1 MKKHI
6 YWVKQFIT
14 KQQYYRQYC
23 ASLGFIMKL
32 QYIIQCA
39 LDFMGT
45 TYTLHRERREEGSIW
60 IMESLT
66 QQSSHVSGWVR
77 SGWWCLISLNL
88 KHFFNLFDLYSRKV
102 IVLQQDSHSNSVDY
116 PQRGSVSFW
125 NLVAHGRQCFIQTRT
140 NVIIYALLR
149 EEQLFCQ
156 LMSHLEKC
164 FFLPIYSS

>member
-1 MKKHI
+1 M
-6 YWVKQFIT
+6 
-14 KQQYYRQYC
+14 
-23 ASLGFIMKL
+23 SLG
-32 QYIIQCA
+32 
-39 LDFMGT
+39 
-45 TYTLHRERREEGSIW
+45 GSGQDGGVW
-60 IMESLT
+60 FLY
-66 QQSSHVSGWVR
+66 
-77 SGWWCLISLNL
+77 LNL

-164 FFLPIYSS
+164 FFLPIYSSWVCLNYCTRHAWHHLLECIKVYQRWDKLLLLPALCALSVEPTSFYFAQSPRNQPVSVL